1 MKINLIN
8 SLDDLSPR
16 NYWTLI
22 KTLLGNQ
29 FLLGI
34 PALENNGQ
42 IANTDLEKV
51 NIFLG
56 KFLTKFHHEISMKLT
71 YPYVL

>member
-1 MKINLIN
+1 
-8 SLDDLSPR
+8 LSPR

-22 KTLLGNQ
+22 KKLLGNQ
-29 FLLGI
+29 FLSGI

-51 NIFLG
+51 SLSWQVFDLIPSRDLDETN
-56 KFLTKFHHEISMKLT
+56 HSR
-71 YPYVL
+71 PQ